1 MQGTDLGMSMGPVK
15 AAWLTYGTGRLG
27 PRGLTVV
34 PTDTTKNVPDLM
46 SQIQHQVCASRTSS
60 CSCKTFEISMKVSFN
75 QSDQTTVIDV
85 FLPSTVVHRSIS
97 QSWWKKQQTNGVY
110 RSRSERGSIGLL
122 SSLIK

>member
-1 MQGTDLGMSMGPVK
+1 MEPVK

-46 SQIQHQVCASRTSS
+46 SQTQHQVCAIRT
-60 CSCKTFEISMKVSFN
+60 KFMFLHNFEISMKVSFN

-85 FLPSTVVHRSIS
+85 FQPSTVAIEAFQDLGGRND
-97 QSWWKKQQTNGVY
+97 KQTVFIDPDRNEDQLDY
-110 RSRSERGSIGLL
+110 CPA
-122 SSLIK
+122 

>member
-1 MQGTDLGMSMGPVK
+1 MEPVK

-46 SQIQHQVCASRTSS
+46 SQIQHQVCAIRT
-60 CSCKTFEISMKVSFN
+60 KFMFLHNFEISMKVSFN

-85 FLPSTVVHRSIS
+85 FLPSTVVPSKPLNILVEET
-97 QSWWKKQQTNGVY
+97 TNK
-110 RSRSERGSIGLL
+110 RCL
-122 SSLIK
+122 